1 MCANVSFTISKAPGK
16 QWIFPERGKTTA
28 DFISPLPPPSLH
40 RLQHI
45 TFIGLERSLT
55 VKRLWQ
61 NPHVSLVQNVAK
73 LGRLPQHKCRHTHRQ
88 GESTPHCV
96 PLFSPA
102 DVKELMTKQQ

>member
-1 MCANVSFTISKAPGK
+1 MWVSLFASVRVCMHECVHMCVWFTISQAPEENNGFSLKEVK
-16 QWIFPERGKTTA
+16 QQRIY
-28 DFISPLPPPSLH
+28 ISPLPPPSLH

-73 LGRLPQHKCRHTHRQ
+73 LGRLPQH
-88 GESTPHCV
+88 
-96 PLFSPA
+96 
-102 DVKELMTKQQ
+102 